1 VPRILAEQLTYS
13 TTVLLNH
20 LIHGTNLL

>member
-1 VPRILAEQLTYS
+1 VLRTLAEQLTYS

-20 LIHGTNLL
+20 LIHGTSLL